1 MPVLSPLSPLCLAP
15 FWLESF
21 TSFYK
26 FMSSSCWLLFL
37 AAFLFFYSL
46 FFLGFWLIS
55 SMQILRPHPRQNL
68 GLALLAFGLCVCL
81 GVGKSF
87 AN

>member
-1 MPVLSPLSPLCLAP
+1 
-15 FWLESF
+15 
-21 TSFYK
+21 
-26 FMSSSCWLLFL
+26 
-37 AAFLFFYSL
+37 
-46 FFLGFWLIS
+46 LGFWLIS